1 MRDLLYLKD
10 DQIKDF
16 IEQIF
21 YVYRDTY
28 SDPRK
33 ILKKYSFGTAHHRAI
48 HLIERHEGLTVS
60 DLLNKLK
67 ITKQS
72 LNRVLR
78 DLLYLKDDQIKDF
91 IEQIFYA
98 YKETYSD
105 PKKILKKYSFG
116 TAHHRAIQ
124 LIERH
129 EGLTVSEL
137 LNKLKI
143 TKQSLNRVL
152 RDLVKNKA
160 ILLKKGEVDSRQRQI
175 FLDEKGKKL
184 FEEIFLEQKKRIYNA
199 LKSSDAD
206 SVIKFKNILKKIINE

>member
-21 YVYRDTY
+21 YAYRETY
-28 SDPRK
+28 SDPKK

-78 DLLYLKDDQIKDF
+78 DLIN
-91 IEQIFYA
+91 
-98 YKETYSD
+98 
-105 PKKILKKYSFG
+105 
-116 TAHHRAIQ
+116 
-124 LIERH
+124 
-129 EGLTVSEL
+129 
-137 LNKLKI
+137 NK
-143 TKQSLNRVL
+143 T
-152 RDLVKNKA
+152 
-160 ILLKKGEVDSRQRQI
+160 ILLKKGEIDSRHRQI
-175 FLDEKGKKL
+175 FLNEKGKKL
-184 FEEIFLEQKKRIYNA
+184 SEEKKRIYNA
-199 LKSSDAD
+199 FKNSDSD
-206 SVIKFKNILKKIINE
+206 SVIKFKNVLKKIINE